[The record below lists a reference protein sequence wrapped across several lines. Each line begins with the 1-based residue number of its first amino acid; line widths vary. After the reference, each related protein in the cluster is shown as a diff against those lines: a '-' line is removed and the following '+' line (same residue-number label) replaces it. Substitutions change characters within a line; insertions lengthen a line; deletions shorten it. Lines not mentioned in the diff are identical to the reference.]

1 MLDKVTFLL
10 FDRSLAHL
18 IRILII
24 WMLISVFWV
33 VSLGPFD
40 TPLVN
45 QRTLYHSDHLAF
57 FLGCDGRSRGNP
69 NAYGMC
75 PRASFWEYRRI
86 DLYTFRHQPI

>member
-40 TPLVN
+40 TP
-45 QRTLYHSDHLAF
+45 
-57 FLGCDGRSRGNP
+57 
-69 NAYGMC
+69 
-75 PRASFWEYRRI
+75 
-86 DLYTFRHQPI
+86 